1 MIPEAALWI
10 WAVTLGVVSFVVV
23 PLAIVLLHRT
33 LTAARNIERN
43 LEEAL
48 TAGAGI
54 ASNTEAV
61 AALSATITTATKLLT
76 TTQSVKART
85 ADIATAVT
93 SAKDS

>member
-10 WAVTLGVVSFVVV
+10 WGITLAVVSLVVV

-33 LTAARNIERN
+33 LTAARNIERY
-43 LEEAL
+43 LREAL

-61 AALSATITTATKLLT
+61 AALEQTIATASSLLA
-76 TTQSVKART
+76 TTQKVKART
-85 ADIATAVT
+85 ADIVKAVAGK
-93 SAKDS
+93 S